1 MQMPGLTGCF
11 LIFPGDAHGL
21 WKFSHRNLSMAG
33 PWAPPRTAPQRHQEP
48 LPPLPRHSAPSL
60 LGNAT
65 SEKYLLSSYC
75 VPSARHAVFHRYN
88 GPILQTRRLRFR
100 EGKELTLRERGSC
113 PVRGLFSVWLGS
125 DASRGH
131 YPSLSSPTPAGPVFD
146 TSEPFSTP
154 LRHLAA
160 LQFIH

>member
-1 MQMPGLTGCF
+1 MQVPWLTGCF

-60 LGNAT
+60 LGNTT

-75 VPSARHAVFHRYN
+75 VPSARQAVFHRYN
-88 GPILQTRRLRFR
+88 GPILQARRLRFR

-113 PVRGLFSVWLGS
+113 P
-125 DASRGH
+125 SRA
-131 YPSLSSPTPAGPVFD
+131 SSPCGWAVMPPEDTILHFPVPPRQVPSSIPMGPF
-146 TSEPFSTP
+146 PP
-154 LRHLAA
+154 L
-160 LQFIH
+160 